1 MSAPPGKT
9 IKKKERKLPDFGHRE
24 DSLEE
29 TSARGVVEQYLDKY
43 PERLGNL
50 LRRMKSKE
58 KRAAAMQSIDS
69 KDMVR
74 PTQNYSFNLLP
85 DDTVAFLI
93 FHDSSADMDY
103 ALLRVSEI
111 PDPLGSVLCH
121 WLAKWME
128 KHDTAAKRVNKL
140 EHDGSVK
147 CEVDEEVSEFEDAIQ
162 QYVDDLELEHGDDKE
177 EDEEEEDEEF
187 NTDEKLDEV
196 RDTIQQW
203 LLGAEWVKKEEPE
216 KFTSYMKG
224 PKITVRFDVN

>member
-1 MSAPPGKT
+1 
-9 IKKKERKLPDFGHRE
+9 
-24 DSLEE
+24 
-29 TSARGVVEQYLDKY
+29 
-43 PERLGNL
+43 
-50 LRRMKSKE
+50 MKSKE
-58 KRAAAMQSIDS
+58 KRTTAMQSIDS

-93 FHDSSADMDY
+93 FHDSAADMDY

-111 PDPLGSVLCH
+111 PDPLGSVLFH

-147 CEVDEEVSEFEDAIQ
+147 CEVDEEASEFEDAIQ
-162 QYVDDLELEHGDDKE
+162 QYVDDLEMDHGEEGE
-177 EDEEEEDEEF
+177 EDEEEQFDA
-187 NTDEKLDEV
+187 DEKLDEV
-196 RDTIQQW
+196 RDIIQQW

-216 KFTSYMKG
+216 KFTSYMKS